1 MENRTMR
8 LILIAM
14 TALFLAGPAMA
25 ADPAAARAHQAEG
38 DRLRAQGRF
47 EAALLEYQAQLAVGG
62 PSAEAW
68 KRIGWTLRSLHRT
81 PEAVEALRK
90 ATEIDP
96 KDREALDDL
105 TALERASGLAARAWL
120 GGTEPGTSKQAV
132 EGQLRYAGLKR
143 LELQAGGGWSDN
155 IFYESAKGY
164 ATGYYFYAPGSYL
177 KGDLSLRRY
186 RYTGASR
193 PMPDSNA
200 YDLVPR
206 VELEVSH
213 RFGQVVRGAL
223 AYQLFAPNFF
233 YDKKTRIVNH
243 KATAELELTLG
254 QGFSVSG
261 MAAVLV
267 DPDPKETTIKDRPL
281 PSVPPG
287 TVTCVAGVPQ
297 TGCATRTDVVMRK
310 EFLVGGGATYRTEP
324 FTASVRVIP
333 NRDLDSGY
341 AWSVLSGLE
350 LRPVERLSFD
360 LQWILDRYA
369 STSGPIFAGH
379 LGNIYWARARYEITP
394 ALALGGGLKY
404 VDNPSP
410 ASTSPTAGR
419 RSDATLLLDLE
430 WRTGLL
436 H

>member
-1 MENRTMR
+1 MR
-8 LILIAM
+8 LTLIAM
-14 TALFLAGPAMA
+14 IALFLAGPAAA

-38 DRLRAQGRF
+38 DRLRAQGKF
-47 EAALLEYQAQLAVGG
+47 EDALAEYQAQLAVGG

-81 PEAVEALRK
+81 PEAAEALRK

-96 KDREALDDL
+96 GDREALDDL
-105 TALERASGLAARAWL
+105 TALERARGLAVRAWV

-164 ATGYYFYAPGSYL
+164 ATGYYFYGPGSYL

-186 RYTGASR
+186 RYTGANR
-193 PMPDSNA
+193 PTPDSNA
-200 YDLVPR
+200 YDQVPR

-213 RFGQVVRGAL
+213 RFGQVFRGAL

-243 KATAELELTLG
+243 KATGDVELTLG
-254 QGFSVSG
+254 QGFSISG

-267 DPDPKETTIKDRPL
+267 DPDPKTTEIKGRPL
-281 PSVPPG
+281 PGAPVG
-287 TVTCVAGVPQ
+287 TVCPLN
-297 TGCATRTDVVMRK
+297 CATETKVFTRT
-310 EFLVGGGATYRTEP
+310 ELLVGGGAAYRTEP

-350 LRPVERLSFD
+350 LRPMERLSFD
-360 LQWILDRYA
+360 LQWILDFYSSA
-369 STSGPIFAGH
+369 SGPTF
-379 LGNIYWARARYEITP
+379 LDKVGNIYWARARYEITP
-394 ALALGGGLKY
+394 ALALGGGFKY

-410 ASTSPTAGR
+410 ASTNPAAGR
-419 RSDATLLLDLE
+419 RSDATLLVDVE